1 MDLGLAGARVVVTG
15 GASNIGRGIVH
26 VFAAEGSRIVI
37 SDIDKPQA
45 ERVRGEAQARGAAD
59 VELAIDDL
67 TVPGGAESAI
77 GTAVENWG
85 GIDVLVNNAGWSVP
99 GFIATDT
106 DRDKWQRTIEIN
118 LFSAVAATQA
128 AIGPMK
134 EAGGGA
140 IAFIASDAAFGQIRQ
155 GIYGA
160 SKAAVV
166 ALARTVAREHGRH
179 GIRSNIICPGL
190 VIPEGPEAVEPLGRR
205 TGQRV
210 QPRPDRLHGQGDP
223 AAPPDHRR
231 GRRPGHCV
239 VLFTDVGSAG
249 DRAAHLGQRRLHD
262 SLDGPSRLLIRRRD
276 YRNTPDRAVGDTPA
290 PNSAAARSGRGTRC
304 RRRTRPDNLPRT
316 RR

>member
-26 VFAAEGSRIVI
+26 VFAAEGARIVI

-45 ERVRGEAQARGAAD
+45 ERVRGEAQAKGAAD
-59 VELAIDDL
+59 VEVAIADL

-77 GTAVENWG
+77 GTAVDTWG

-134 EAGGGA
+134 ETGGA

-179 GIRSNIICPGL
+179 GIRSNVICPGL
-190 VIPEGPEAVEPLGRR
+190 VIPEGPEAVGESSLWSVGQDNVFNSDQIDYMVKGTPLRRLTTAEDIGRAAAWFCSPTAAR
-205 TGQRV
+205 QVTGQ
-210 QPRPDRLHGQGDP
+210 
-223 AAPPDHRR
+223 
-231 GRRPGHCV
+231 
-239 VLFTDVGSAG
+239 
-249 DRAAHLGQRRLHD
+249 
-262 SLDGPSRLLIRRRD
+262 LIS
-276 YRNTPDRAVGDTPA
+276 V
-290 PNSAAARSGRGTRC
+290 SGGYTM
-304 RRRTRPDNLPRT
+304 P
-316 RR
+316 